1 VSLSATRWTFALV
14 GIASSL
20 LEYVSA
26 EVSAAESGVTGI
38 VTISPARPGP
48 AIAGEANS
56 RPFASAEVQL
66 RDAHGAIVGRTNTD
80 SKGNFRIPA
89 PGGQYQVRVDTHG
102 ALFPRCQPESAQI
115 AEAQLTRVEISCDS
129 GMR

>member
-1 VSLSATRWTFALV
+1 MSLSATRRTFALV

-20 LEYVSA
+20 LGCVSA

-38 VTISPARPGP
+38 VTVSPTRPGP
-48 AIAGEANS
+48 QVAGEAS
-56 RPFASAEVQL
+56 WRPFADAEVQL

-80 SKGNFRIPA
+80 SKGNFRILA
-89 PGGQYQVRVDTHG
+89 PSGQYQVRIDTHG
-102 ALFPRCQPESAQI
+102 ALFPRCQPESAQV
-115 AEAQLTRVEISCDS
+115 AEAQLAHVEISCDS